1 MFQLV
6 MEFTAPPLFYSH
18 HISISLCQ
26 LLRCPYI
33 CPSVPCFIFQL
44 LDRNRYA
51 SSWSRST
58 WTAMAW
64 SPSTSSARGS
74 ATRRARK
81 RCVPVCIHKIASVT
95 SVICELR
102 CATRKS
108 RERAIPLLFSSPLFP
123 APVAISPYS
132 SPLQCPQVE
141 VHAKTVEG
149 LRKKQ
154 LAEADDKK
162 HEEDKHA
169 EEVLEKVRG
178 GGGGPL

>member
-1 MFQLV
+1 
-6 MEFTAPPLFYSH
+6 
-18 HISISLCQ
+18 
-26 LLRCPYI
+26 
-33 CPSVPCFIFQL
+33 
-44 LDRNRYA
+44 
-51 SSWSRST
+51 
-58 WTAMAW
+58 
-64 SPSTSSARGS
+64 
-74 ATRRARK
+74 
-81 RCVPVCIHKIASVT
+81 
-95 SVICELR
+95 
-102 CATRKS
+102 
-108 RERAIPLLFSSPLFP
+108 LLFSSPLFP